1 MSLPPSPAPT
11 KSVNTEKNS
20 CPVTPPA
27 SLDQDLFPS
36 LLVLNLYVILIFLCL
51 LLLSFLFVF
60 YTIIDC
66 AFVLIC
72 ISKRT
77 KWSFILQ
84 EKNLVQQDRVLVY
97 SKSHL
102 QKIGCKVV
110 WRLQHWLKV
119 SDSVFLL
126 QISLHI
132 LSSDSIFTS
141 I

>member
-1 MSLPPSPAPT
+1 MVSLQKEFLKIICSSVSRRDNNVGLHLQATPIICIFAYSQLWMSLPPSPAPT

-77 KWSFILQ
+77 K
-84 EKNLVQQDRVLVY
+84 
-97 SKSHL
+97 
-102 QKIGCKVV
+102 
-110 WRLQHWLKV
+110 
-119 SDSVFLL
+119 
-126 QISLHI
+126 
-132 LSSDSIFTS
+132 
-141 I
+141 